1 MKVVVALLAAA
12 SLLVLVACGDDG
24 NEPGAPE
31 GARPSSAT
39 LVLDFQP
46 NAVHAGIYS
55 AQARGYF
62 DDESLALKIQQPGSS
77 ADAAK
82 LLEAGRADFAILD
95 INDLG
100 VARQRG
106 LELTAIGA
114 IVQRPLAAVIAADG
128 AEVRTPAD
136 LAGATVGV
144 TGVPSDDAVLDT
156 VLASGG
162 VRPGEVTRQAIGFQ
176 AVPLLAAGTLDAAT
190 AFWSSEGVALR
201 QQGTPVREFR
211 VDELGA
217 PRYPELVLVAP
228 FAEVQGARRNGD
240 ACRLLRGLER
250 GYDVLED
257 DPNGALDD
265 LLAEIPAALAG
276 TQDAQLAELVAGGA
290 FSREGRDNDTVAI
303 DDVAFSDWLK
313 WAGRNGVLEG
323 TPAELEREVLGEGVS
338 SELLAFCTA
347 ELEPLP
353 PVEVPT
359 GPDPTPE
366 PLNP

>member
-114 IVQRPLAAVIAADG
+114 IVMLSGLILRPDREG
-128 AEVRTPAD
+128 
-136 LAGATVGV
+136 
-144 TGVPSDDAVLDT
+144 SDDSIVSPAE
-156 VLASGG
+156 SG
-162 VRPGEVTRQAIGFQ
+162 
-176 AVPLLAAGTLDAAT
+176 
-190 AFWSSEGVALR
+190 SSEA
-201 QQGTPVREFR
+201 
-211 VDELGA
+211 
-217 PRYPELVLVAP
+217 
-228 FAEVQGARRNGD
+228 
-240 ACRLLRGLER
+240 
-250 GYDVLED
+250 
-257 DPNGALDD
+257 
-265 LLAEIPAALAG
+265 
-276 TQDAQLAELVAGGA
+276 
-290 FSREGRDNDTVAI
+290 S
-303 DDVAFSDWLK
+303 
-313 WAGRNGVLEG
+313 
-323 TPAELEREVLGEGVS
+323 
-338 SELLAFCTA
+338 
-347 ELEPLP
+347 
-353 PVEVPT
+353 
-359 GPDPTPE
+359 
-366 PLNP
+366 